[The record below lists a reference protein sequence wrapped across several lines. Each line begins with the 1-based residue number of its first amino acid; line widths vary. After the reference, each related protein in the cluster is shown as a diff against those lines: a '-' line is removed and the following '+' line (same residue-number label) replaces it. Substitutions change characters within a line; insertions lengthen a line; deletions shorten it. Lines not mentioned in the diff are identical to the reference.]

1 MAHNKL
7 DDQTSTP
14 LRWLIAGIVSTVG
27 FTAVV
32 VKFGIDIRH
41 DLDALKVEVR
51 AANRASWSQQEM
63 QLWVATMQAA
73 NPGLKLVDPKSLV
86 NQP

>member
-41 DLDALKVEVR
+41 DLDILKAEVR

-63 QLWVATMQAA
+63 QLWVATMQSA

>member
-27 FTAVV
+27 LTSVI

-41 DLDALKVEVR
+41 DLDILKAEVR
-51 AANRASWSQQEM
+51 AANNASWSHQEM

-73 NPGLKLVDPKSLV
+73 NPNVKLIDPKAIV
-86 NQP
+86 NTP